1 MNTAS
6 SLDRVEKL
14 GPRTRDTMA
23 VLWPERVKTRIS
35 VSGYL
40 VTNLAANKKRL
51 RQRLRMPGACLRG
64 QDLPRL
70 GRSVPQRLAVGV
82 QSAGAAEARP
92 LGAVAAADQ
101 F

>member
-23 VLWPERVKTRIS
+23 VLWPERVKARVS

-40 VTNLAANKKRL
+40 VTNLAANKKHL
-51 RQRLRMPGACLRG
+51 RQRLRMPVPVYVGKTSHDWGEACRN
-64 QDLPRL
+64 
-70 GRSVPQRLAVGV
+70 A
-82 QSAGAAEARP
+82 
-92 LGAVAAADQ
+92 
-101 F
+101 